1 MTPAVEIP
9 RALACTLALCFALTH
24 ILVLA
29 PTLILGLPPPSP
41 RYAGAEIGTIT
52 TARQG
57 TNGKFDSATLMTLA
71 SPVRALVADRTH
83 LVVGCA
89 DGSISWFALD
99 VVGMEQ
105 AEPVFQVSTIEAREH
120 NLSSRREGGNR
131 GRLSWSPVSS
141 SRQRAPIPLS

>member
-1 MTPAVEIP
+1 MLVLTPAVEIP
-9 RALACTLALCFALTH
+9 SALACTLALCFALTH

-105 AEPVFQVSTIEAREH
+105 AEPVFQVSTI
-120 NLSSRREGGNR
+120 
-131 GRLSWSPVSS
+131 
-141 SRQRAPIPLS
+141 